1 MSTLTL
7 IEADSEL
14 KRLMRVCKGSEYLVE
29 ANDFAAINIMSKQNK
44 AFVIGPN
51 VNIYNAPSLNM
62 LAKKGLKRWCFP
74 VELSRVAL
82 QDTIK
87 EKDKNIEV
95 EVFVF
100 GNLPLAFSARCFT
113 ARAYN
118 IDKDACKHKCL
129 DHKEGLLLSTQE
141 NKPFLIMNGIQ
152 TMSAN
157 SLNLIGQVEIMREI
171 GVDIIRVSP
180 QFTDTRKIIKIFKN
194 RAENLIDSNT
204 ATEKLR
210 LLNSGPYCDGYWF
223 EKEGMKR
230 VKSA

>member
-1 MSTLTL
+1 MKVSIGPVYFYWSKKKLLDFYKEIESSAVDIVYLGEVVCSKRNQLMLSDWLNIAKRLKDAGKEVVLSTLTL

-82 QDTIK
+82 QDIIK

-100 GNLPLAFSARCFT
+100 GNLP
-113 ARAYN
+113 
-118 IDKDACKHKCL
+118 
-129 DHKEGLLLSTQE
+129 
-141 NKPFLIMNGIQ
+141 
-152 TMSAN
+152 
-157 SLNLIGQVEIMREI
+157 
-171 GVDIIRVSP
+171 
-180 QFTDTRKIIKIFKN
+180 
-194 RAENLIDSNT
+194 
-204 ATEKLR
+204 
-210 LLNSGPYCDGYWF
+210 
-223 EKEGMKR
+223 
-230 VKSA
+230 